1 MECGARKEMTQS
13 SERGWKDVTEL
24 QMVMVKKKRGMGK
37 NREMWQSLLVL
48 I

>member
-1 MECGARKEMTQS
+1 MERGARKAMTQGS
-13 SERGWKDVTEL
+13 ARGWKDVTEL
-24 QMVMVKKKRGMGK
+24 QMVMAKNREMGK